1 MNTVAGIRNIS
12 LQAMNLRMFCWLA
25 VSLSRKFLTKARLLG
40 PMAYKDVRKKLGFK
54 KLGADPYQS
63 LSCVWTV

>member
-12 LQAMNLRMFCWLA
+12 LQAVNLRMFCWFA

-40 PMAYKDVRKKLGFK
+40 PIAYTDVRKKE
-54 KLGADPYQS
+54 
-63 LSCVWTV
+63 